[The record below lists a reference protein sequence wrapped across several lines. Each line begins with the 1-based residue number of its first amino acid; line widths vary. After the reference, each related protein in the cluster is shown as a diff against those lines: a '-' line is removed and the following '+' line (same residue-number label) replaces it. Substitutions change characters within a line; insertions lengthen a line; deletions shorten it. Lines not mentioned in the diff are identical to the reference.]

1 MECHGKDRVKD
12 DRFLIGW
19 CGWIVVT
26 TQLDYIE
33 GIERWALG
41 RERYGEFCLHQTEFR
56 SGGLTSRLE
65 ISSRYLDR

>member
-33 GIERWALG
+33 GIER
-41 RERYGEFCLHQTEFR
+41 
-56 SGGLTSRLE
+56 
-65 ISSRYLDR
+65 